1 MQQSRE
7 EKRARLMAKAE
18 QLIDE
23 YLVWEE
29 SHPRPDLT
37 EIEDIYYCPACR

>member
-7 EKRARLMAKAE
+7 EKRARLMAKDE

-23 YLVWEE
+23 YLAWEE

-37 EIEDIYYCPACR
+37 QIETYL